1 MGALVLKAIEKKGY
15 DTLLTTQ
22 HKSLWEISAMDIE
35 GNMKNIGE
43 VCQGRKCVMVI
54 NVASK

>member
-1 MGALVLKAIEKKGY
+1 
-15 DTLLTTQ
+15 
-22 HKSLWEISAMDIE
+22 MDIE

-54 NVASK
+54 NVASKWGLTKPTYTELV